1 MTPPDPRDRR
11 ADFAGPDRAL
21 DPRVAQDLRRL
32 DRLAQLLDS
41 RFRIPGT
48 GIRFGLDGIIGLVP
62 GLGDLAT
69 LAPSAYLLVQANRL
83 GASKATMLRMASNTG
98 IDFAIG
104 AVPLLGDIFDVGFK
118 ANNRNVAL
126 LRADLENRTAQAS
139 PPRP

>member
-1 MTPPDPRDRR
+1 MTPPDPRDRH
-11 ADFAGPDRAL
+11 ADFAGPHRAL
-21 DPRVAQDLRRL
+21 DPRVAQELRRL

-118 ANNRNVAL
+118 ANNRNAAL

>member
-11 ADFAGPDRAL
+11 ATLAGADRAL
-21 DPRVAQDLRRL
+21 DPRAAQELRRL

-48 GIRFGLDGIIGLVP
+48 GIRFGLDGLIGLVP

-83 GASKATMLRMASNTG
+83 GVSKATMLRMAGNTG

-104 AVPLLGDIFDVGFK
+104 AVPLLGDIFDIGFK

-126 LRADLENRTAQAS
+126 LRADLENRTARAS
-139 PPRP
+139 SPRP